1 MSSMSSILNDSDSQC
16 NLDTRSNFFPSGSI
30 SLTSKIS
37 SNNTP
42 AIVIVFVWCELF
54 DYDLNMTLIFL
65 FFGRNRWL
73 EQLYTLVF
81 ERRFNR

>member
-30 SLTSKIS
+30 SFTSKIS

-42 AIVIVFVWCELF
+42 AIVIVIDWYELF
-54 DYDLNMTLIFL
+54 DNNFNMTLIFL
-65 FFGRNRWL
+65 LFSSSTCL
-73 EQLYTLVF
+73 EQLCNLVL
-81 ERRFNR
+81 N

>member
-16 NLDTRSNFFPSGSI
+16 NLETRSNFFPSGS
-30 SLTSKIS
+30 IS

-42 AIVIVFVWCELF
+42 AIVIVFVGYELF

-65 FFGRNRWL
+65 L
-73 EQLYTLVF
+73 
-81 ERRFNR
+81 